1 MASVLVIPEWYHF
14 PMAMTLRLTD
24 KQSAALKKAAEQE
37 GISMQ
42 EAALQAV
49 DDYINRRS
57 KRLSEALARVKNE
70 DQELLRRLAN

>member
-1 MASVLVIPEWYHF
+1 MIPEWYHF